1 MRPVRSLCIFED
13 DQAHWLQPLTYLRPV
28 FDLRCG
34 ALTFRER
41 IARYF
46 PDAQL
51 YLKCRD
57 HLTPLVHEQNPGIP
71 VNAST
76 PDDCLFINAC
86 VIMDKTLFDMIQ
98 GAPDMTLVNEE
109 KPVAYRGRP
118 TENVRQTEAMYVTYP
133 WDLVRHNSRA
143 LAGDFALSG
152 QRNLGRCYDG
162 AVLVNASS
170 ISIGE
175 GTVIKP
181 GAVIDAEPGPVM
193 IGEHVTVMPNAVI
206 EGPCYI
212 GDGSVI
218 KIGAKIYGG
227 TSIGPVCKIGGEVE
241 GSIFLAY
248 SNKQH
253 DGFVGHS
260 VIAEWCNLGADTNTS
275 DLKNNYGHVRVT
287 INGQDIDTGSMFVG
301 LTMGDHSKSG
311 INTMF
316 NTGTVAGVSSNIFGG
331 GFPAKFIPSF
341 TWVNVPAVEEY
352 HLEKAIDVARIVMHR
367 RKIIMTKT
375 YEDLMR
381 WTFKSTENERMKR
394 CG

>member
-1 MRPVRSLCIFED
+1 MTPIRSICIFED
-13 DQAHWLQPLTYLRPV
+13 DQARWLQPLTYLRPV

-34 ALTFRER
+34 AFTFRER
-41 IARYF
+41 IQHYF
-46 PDAQL
+46 PGTKL

-57 HLTPLVHEQNPGIP
+57 PLVPIVHEQNPDIP
-71 VNAST
+71 VNTA
-76 PDDCLFINAC
+76 PPEDCLFINGS
-86 VIMDKTLFDMIQ
+86 VIMTPSLADMIRSE
-98 GAPDMTLVNEE
+98 PDATWICDSKTIAFRNGLPSAQKTAEPAHAV
-109 KPVAYRGRP
+109 
-118 TENVRQTEAMYVTYP
+118 YP
-133 WDLVRHNSRA
+133 WDLVRHNA
-143 LAGDFALSG
+143 AAITGDFSLAP
-152 QRNLGRCYDG
+152 RHHKGRCDQG
-162 AVLVNASS
+162 SILLNPSS

-175 GTVIKP
+175 GSVIRP
-181 GAVIDAEPGPVM
+181 GAVIDAESGPVI
-193 IGEHVTVMPNAVI
+193 IGERVTIMPHAVI
-206 EGPCYI
+206 EGPCFI

-241 GSIFLAY
+241 GSIFQAY

-275 DLKNNYGHVRVT
+275 DLKNNYGHVRATV
-287 INGQDIDTGSMFVG
+287 NGQEIDTGSMFVG

-331 GFPAKFIPSF
+331 GFPSKYIPSF
-341 TWVNVPAVEEY
+341 TWVNVPAAEEY

-367 RKIIMTKT
+367 RKIMMTKT

-381 WTFKSTENERMKR
+381 WTFKATQHERLKR